1 MIFVF
6 SEPEIPDI
14 VEEEEKEDTEIVAAQ
29 QNGADEAG
37 AAAVSPGADSKAS
50 PKGMYIFVYR
60 CLSPVKTDRLRVNP
74 TRLRET

>member
-37 AAAVSPGADSKAS
+37 AAVASPGAAVASPGADSKAS
-50 PKGMYIFVYR
+50 PKGM
-60 CLSPVKTDRLRVNP
+60 CN
-74 TRLRET
+74 

>member
-37 AAAVSPGADSKAS
+37 AAAAVSPGADSKAS

-60 CLSPVKTDRLRVNP
+60 CL
-74 TRLRET
+74 